1 MQLNTPKTT
10 PIHFQSPAIQSVY
23 VAVMRTKSSPP
34 KTTRNTASPNALDAF
49 THEVGSAR
57 ELATLIRRFLDEHM
71 ETAPDEV
78 NWANVGDAA
87 RIRAGLQEIAQTFNL
102 N

>member
-1 MQLNTPKTT
+1 MQLKIAESA
-10 PIHFQSPAIQSVY
+10 PIHFQSPAISRLYGV
-23 VAVMRTKSSPP
+23 VM
-34 KTTRNTASPNALDAF
+34 KTLNKPRNPASKNALDAF

-57 ELATLIRRFLDEHM
+57 ELVTLIRRFLDEHM

-87 RIRAGLQEIAQTFNL
+87 RIRAALQEIAQTFNL

>member
-1 MQLNTPKTT
+1 MQIKINKTD
-10 PIHFQSPAIQSVY
+10 PIHFQSPAISRLY
-23 VAVMRTKSSPP
+23 GVAM
-34 KTTRNTASPNALDAF
+34 KTLNKPRKPASKNALDAF

-57 ELATLIRRFLDEHM
+57 ELVTVIRRFLDEHM

-78 NWANVGDAA
+78 NWTNVGDAA

>member
-1 MQLNTPKTT
+1 MQIKINKTD
-10 PIHFQSPAIQSVY
+10 PIHFQSSAISRLYGVAMKTLNKPRKPAS
-23 VAVMRTKSSPP
+23 K
-34 KTTRNTASPNALDAF
+34 NALDAF
-49 THEVGSAR
+49 IHEVGSAR
-57 ELATLIRRFLDEHM
+57 ELVTLIRRFLDEHM

>member
-1 MQLNTPKTT
+1 MQLNTTESD
-10 PIHFQSPAIQSVY
+10 PIHFQSLAISRLYGV
-23 VAVMRTKSSPP
+23 VMKTNCRPKKQNTNSKSE
-34 KTTRNTASPNALDAF
+34 KALDVF
-49 THEVGSAR
+49 IHEVGSAR
-57 ELATLIRRFLDEHM
+57 ELVTLIRRFLDEHL